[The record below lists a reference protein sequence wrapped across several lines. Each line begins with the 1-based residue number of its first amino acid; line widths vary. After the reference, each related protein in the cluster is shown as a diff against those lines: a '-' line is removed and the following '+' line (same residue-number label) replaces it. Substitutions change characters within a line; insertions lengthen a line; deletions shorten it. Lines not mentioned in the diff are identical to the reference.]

1 MCMQVNSARVDCL
14 VRTLVSVLSASVSC
28 RVVRPDGDAGE
39 EMLCVGSSLSP
50 VDCQEL
56 LQSCATLV
64 EKLRDCDGDIFFF
77 TRLSSDTFAIR
88 HVNVTGSAH
97 QCCGQMM

>member
-1 MCMQVNSARVDCL
+1 MQVNSARVDCL

-64 EKLRDCDGDIFFF
+64 EKLRDCDGDIFF
-77 TRLSSDTFAIR
+77 L
-88 HVNVTGSAH
+88 HGSLPTHLQSGMSMSQEVPTNAVVR
-97 QCCGQMM
+97 

>member
-1 MCMQVNSARVDCL
+1 MQVNSARVDCL

-39 EMLCVGSSLSP
+39 EMLCVGSSVSP
-50 VDCQEL
+50 VDCREL

-64 EKLRDCDGDIFFF
+64 EELGDCDGEIFFLQGSLR
-77 TRLSSDTFAIR
+77 THCNRLMSQEVPINAVVR
-88 HVNVTGSAH
+88 
-97 QCCGQMM
+97 